1 MNNGYVLL
9 VEKEEMWARMLTQV
23 LEDNE
28 VPCVAFPV
36 YGAGFSMRTG
46 TQERLKVF
54 VPTEYLPHATALLE
68 ELFSEESILPEE

>member
-9 VEKEEMWARMLTQV
+9 AEKEEMWARMLTQV

-28 VPCVAFPV
+28 VPCVTVPV
-36 YGAGFSMRTG
+36 YSAGFSMRTG

-54 VPTEYLPHATALLE
+54 VPAECLPHATALLE
-68 ELFSEESILPEE
+68 ELFSSESILPEE